1 MSDYIVTFDQN
12 GSPTIAHS
20 FKYFQKIKNGLKTR
34 YFYSKAEW
42 DAYQRNLSGGS
53 RNISGGHGNDKV
65 QTGTNP
71 SSFNRPAGHA
81 KNKIGEAKP
90 GSIYRRGEG
99 LNSSTPVT
107 GSTGYVTKTKKE
119 KEYAEAADALVDYKK
134 KQEET
139 KVAKTAVKG
148 NRAEIAQYVGLT
160 ALALSVGEISIA
172 RNAIFLASN
181 AKRDLNES
189 KKTLKSAKQGQRESA
204 KKFFKETGDFASIV
218 INDYKDMLVSNLN
231 AHFPKKK

>member
-12 GSPTIAHS
+12 GSPTIVHG

-42 DAYQRNLSGGS
+42 DAYQRNLSDGTRS
-53 RNISGGHGNDKV
+53 TDKV
-65 QTGTNP
+65 QTRTNP
-71 SSFNRPAGHA
+71 SSSNRPAGHA
-81 KNKIGEAKP
+81 KNKNGEAKP

-99 LNSSTPVT
+99 LNSSTPAT

-134 KQEET
+134 KQQET
-139 KVAKTAVKG
+139 KVAKTAVKD

-160 ALALSVGEISIA
+160 ALALSVGDIRIA

-204 KKFFKETGDFASIV
+204 KKFLKETGDFASIA
-218 INDYKDMLVSNLN
+218 IDEYKNTLVSSIS

>member
-12 GSPTIAHS
+12 GSPTIVHG

-42 DAYQRNLSGGS
+42 DAYQRNLSS
-53 RNISGGHGNDKV
+53 DTRSADKV
-65 QTGTNP
+65 QTRTNP
-71 SSFNRPAGHA
+71 SFSNRPAGHA
-81 KNKIGEAKP
+81 KNKNGEAKP

-134 KQEET
+134 KQQET
-139 KVAKTAVKG
+139 KVAKTAVQD
-148 NRAEIAQYVGLT
+148 NRAEIAKYVGLT

-189 KKTLKSAKQGQRESA
+189 KKTLKSAKQGQKESA
-204 KKFFKETGDFASIV
+204 KKFLKETGDFASIA
-218 INDYKDMLVSNLN
+218 INEYKNMLVSNLS

>member
-12 GSPTIAHS
+12 GSPTIVHG
-20 FKYFQKIKNGLKTR
+20 FKYFEKIKNGLKTR

-42 DAYQRNLSGGS
+42 DAYQRNLLGGTRS
-53 RNISGGHGNDKV
+53 TDKV
-65 QTGTNP
+65 QTRTNSSP
-71 SSFNRPAGHA
+71 SNRPAGHA
-81 KNKIGEAKP
+81 KNKTGEAKP

-107 GSTGYVTKTKKE
+107 GSTGYVTKTNKE

-134 KQEET
+134 KQQET
-139 KVAKTAVKG
+139 KVAKTAVQD
-148 NRAEIAQYVGLT
+148 NRAEIAKYVGLT

-189 KKTLKSAKQGQRESA
+189 KKTLKSAKQGQKESA
-204 KKFFKETGDFASIV
+204 KKFLKETGDFASMA
-218 INDYKDMLVSNLN
+218 INEYKNMLVSNLS